1 MSWYFDFSCHHFNLI
16 PMISQSIFFLM
27 WLKWASIHLKLRR
40 RHAWGYSWRNI
51 LETIWDTVYW
61 YAETESLSHCCL
73 MLMVVSL
80 CFITKA
86 AHAVIGLLVRRSEQQ
101 IKVMFTSAF
110 LQRSFFRAW
119 DQIILSLNTHIYYTE
134 RLSFF
139 HLCKNT
145 LSASRTWQSHG
156 VSL

>member
-1 MSWYFDFSCHHFNLI
+1 
-16 PMISQSIFFLM
+16 MISQSIFFLM
-27 WLKWASIHLKLRR
+27 WLKWASIHLKLKR
-40 RHAWGYSWRNI
+40 RHAWDYWGLFLMRDI
-51 LETIWDTVYW
+51 EETVWDTVYW
-61 YAETESLSHCCL
+61 YTETESLSHCCL
-73 MLMVVSL
+73 MLMVVSV
-80 CFITKA
+80 CFIKKT
-86 AHAVIGLLVRRSEQQ
+86 AHAVIGLLVRRLEQQ
-101 IKVMFTSAF
+101 IKVIFTSAF

-145 LSASRTWQSHG
+145 LSASQTWQSHG